1 MKKFL
6 ILLALLSISAT
17 AFAGLNPGTGVVGSL
32 HDMNTITGAADD
44 VEGRVC
50 AFCHTPHHA
59 IQNPAADYLPLWAHE
74 LNTST
79 SFAPYSTV
87 TIDAAIVDPFI
98 GPSRLCMS
106 CHDGVIAADQHYNF
120 SGTPLV
126 VTGDSWGQR
135 AVGTKN
141 AAGEHDF
148 SNDHPIGFQFDAALV
163 AADGELFDPVGNDFE
178 GNTYG
183 VQVADV
189 LTDGFM
195 TCATCHDVHNS
206 SNASHTL
213 ATKNYFVYSPQEG
226 SQLCLTC
233 HAKGEEKA
241 P

>member
-6 ILLALLSISAT
+6 ILFALLSMAAT
-17 AFAGLNPGTGVVGSL
+17 SFAGTDPTTGVVGSL
-32 HDMNTITGAADD
+32 HDMNTITGATDD

-59 IQNPAADYLPLWAHE
+59 IQDATADYLPLWAHE

-87 TIDAAIVDPFI
+87 TLDATIDDPFI

-120 SGTPLV
+120 AGSPLV
-126 VTGDSWGQR
+126 VSGDSWGQR
-135 AVGTKN
+135 AVGSTN
-141 AAGEHDF
+141 GAGEHDF
-148 SNDHPIGFQFDAALV
+148 SNDHPIGFQFAPV
-163 AADGELFDPVGNDFE
+163 AAADSEIFDATGRQFID
-178 GNTYG
+178 NTFG
-183 VQVADV
+183 VTVEDV
-189 LTDGFM
+189 LTNGFM

-206 SNASHTL
+206 NNAAHSL

-226 SQLCLTC
+226 SDLCLTC
-233 HAKGEEKA
+233 HAKGAEKK
-241 P
+241 

>member
-6 ILLALLSISAT
+6 VFLTLLVMSAT
-17 AFAGLNPGTGVVGSL
+17 AFAGTAPNSGVVGSL
-32 HDMNTITGAADD
+32 HDMNTITGATDD

-59 IQNPAADYLPLWAHE
+59 IVDATADYLPLWAHQ
-74 LNTST
+74 LNDST

-87 TIDAAIVDPFI
+87 TLDATIEDPFI

-120 SGTPLV
+120 AGSPLV

-135 AVGTKN
+135 AVGSTN
-141 AAGEHDF
+141 LAGEHDF
-148 SNDHPIGFQFDAALV
+148 SNDHPIGFLFEPV
-163 AADGELFDPVGNDFE
+163 AAVDQEVFSSVNRDFI
-178 GNTYG
+178 GNTAG
-183 VQVADV
+183 VQVEDV
-189 LTDGFM
+189 LTDGYM

-206 SNASHTL
+206 SNAVHSL

-233 HAKGEEKA
+233 HDKGDET